1 MSTFNRAEA
10 EAWLINAMTDA
21 FNRSLNALEDAGAI
35 DARKLR
41 KEYCTGSVWHE
52 LVSKQMLH
60 VAEYSLPQL
69 ELICRAPRGE

>member
-1 MSTFNRAEA
+1 MSTFNRREA

-41 KEYCTGSVWHE
+41 KEYWKGSVWYE
-52 LVSKQMLH
+52 LVTKQMLH
-60 VAEYSLPQL
+60 VAEHSLPQL
-69 ELICRAPRGE
+69 EVICRARVGE